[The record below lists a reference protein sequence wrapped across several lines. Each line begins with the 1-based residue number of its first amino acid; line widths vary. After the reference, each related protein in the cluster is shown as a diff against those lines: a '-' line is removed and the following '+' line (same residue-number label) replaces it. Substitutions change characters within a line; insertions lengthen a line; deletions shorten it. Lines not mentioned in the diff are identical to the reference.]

1 MKNTSLSNYKS
12 TYEILQGIADI
23 YQEIVETDK
32 KSGSNNVNLLLETLA
47 GKNRANIA
55 ASILQNPDML
65 RDVFEDAQDSAGS
78 ADEELSKFLNSIDGK
93 IYQLTNSVQ
102 EFWFTAIE
110 SDTIKSALDFVTA
123 LVNKLTELVDTIG
136 LIPSLAGAFG
146 AFKGLGASMSGGGR
160 AKEFM
165 VLRKLI
171 TIEGLIYFGIN

>member
-1 MKNTSLSNYKS
+1 
-12 TYEILQGIADI
+12 
-23 YQEIVETDK
+23 
-32 KSGSNNVNLLLETLA
+32 
-47 GKNRANIA
+47 
-55 ASILQNPDML
+55 ML

-93 IYQLTNSVQ
+93 IDQLTNSVQ

-110 SDTIKSALDFVTA
+110 SDTVKSALDFVTA
-123 LVNKLTELVDTIG
+123 LVNKFTELVDTIG
-136 LIPSLAGAFG
+136 LIPSLVGAFG

-171 TIEGLIYFGIN
+171 TIEGLIYFGD